1 MKRGFTLIELLIV
14 LAIISALMGIAT
26 PVGLTAL
33 KKAKATQIAA
43 NLRNISEA
51 VLTAFLTYNSDY
63 FSAIDNNNEI
73 TEENKAKL
81 RIKKLYQDGFI
92 AKDLSESG
100 YEILLSEGG
109 KSYKIC
115 YVNKDIEFLLV
126 RSSNPSVKLDENTGY
141 ICLEVPKP

>member
-92 AKDLSESG
+92 DKDLSESG